1 MFVRSSQQVKLV
13 QFGQRQF
20 LKAWWQ
26 SLQGTPSD
34 LPYVT
39 DKADLKPSVLPKVAK
54 QGSYKIDMEQG
65 KTYFWCT
72 CGESTNQPWC
82 DGSHEGTEFKPFKF
96 TWEEESRRQS
106 ICGCKMNRDDRGAKC
121 DRSHRLVDFDNL
133 DQYEP
138 GFHREEKWLDNWNQ
152 RDDLH

>member
-1 MFVRSSQQVKLV
+1 MIKALKPAVQMRQSAVAVRMMSTSSD
-13 QFGQRQF
+13 
-20 LKAWWQ
+20 
-26 SLQGTPSD
+26 D

-39 DKADLKPSVLPKVAK
+39 DKADLHPSKLPNVPK
-54 QGSYKIDMEQG
+54 QGSYKIEMEQG

-72 CGESTNQPWC
+72 CGDSKNQPWC
-82 DGSHEGTEFKPFKF
+82 DGSHRGTDFKPFKF

-121 DRSHRLVDFDNL
+121 DRSHRLVDFDDL
-133 DQYEP
+133 SKYKP
-138 GFHREEKWLDNWNQ
+138 GFHREEKWLDIWNQ

>member
-1 MFVRSSQQVKLV
+1 MLAARSP
-13 QFGQRQF
+13 FF
-20 LKAWWQ
+20 LKALRPVQ
-26 SLQGTPSD
+26 FAPVARLMMSSSSTSGDAD

-39 DKADLKPSVLPKVAK
+39 DKGNLKPSTLPNVPK

-65 KTYFWCT
+65 KTYYWCT
-72 CGESTNQPWC
+72 CGNSKAQPWC
-82 DGSHEGTEFKPFKF
+82 DGSHAGTEFRPFKF

-133 DQYEP
+133 D
-138 GFHREEKWLDNWNQ
+138 
-152 RDDLH
+152 